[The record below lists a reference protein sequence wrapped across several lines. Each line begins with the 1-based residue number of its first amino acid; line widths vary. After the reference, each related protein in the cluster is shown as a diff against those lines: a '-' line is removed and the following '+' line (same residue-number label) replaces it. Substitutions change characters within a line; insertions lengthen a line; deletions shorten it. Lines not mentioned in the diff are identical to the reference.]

1 MSWTNALRMLLAI
14 AGAGMLIFGTA
25 QLSQPAAY
33 LVAGGLL
40 IAATIGTTAPPPP
53 PPEGPPDA

>member
-1 MSWTNALRMLLAI
+1 MLLAI